1 MLEKICTLLAATLAL
16 RICAIIRL
24 QAIKPYVFLQQCHP
38 GLVPGS
44 VYAFV
49 YSRSSSKTSSSSVYS
64 GPINLSSETFRIDPS
79 TVVTDSMTDSRDGQ
93 TYRTVTIGTQTWMA
107 QNLNY
112 KSVNSYCYNDSSKY
126 CDQYGCL
133 YTWAAAM
140 DSAGSRDV
148 NGKGCGFESACSPKH
163 PVRGVCPEG
172 WHLPD
177 STEWMT
183 FINSVGSVA
192 FAGKFIKAGNWYMQG
207 SDKNSYYFTALP
219 SGNRT
224 CEERSI
230 NEGTNA
236 FIWSSTEKDSKIDY
250 NLSLFY
256 RSDRADLSSSYK
268 CIGISVRCLKD

>member
-1 MLEKICTLLAATLAL
+1 MHTLGRDSRPTHLCYYSPTSNKAIRIFATMSPRTCSGVGLHIC
-16 RICAIIRL
+16 
-24 QAIKPYVFLQQCHP
+24 VFSQKFKSIQQQCLLRP
-38 GLVPGS
+38 YKFFICDIP
-44 VYAFV
+44 Y
-49 YSRSSSKTSSSSVYS
+49 
-64 GPINLSSETFRIDPS
+64 DPS
-79 TVVTDSMTDSRDGQ
+79 AVVTDSMTDSRDGQ

-126 CDQYGCL
+126 CDQYGRL

-183 FINSVGSVA
+183 FINSVGSVG
-192 FAGKFIKAGNWYMQG
+192 FAGIFIKDGNWYMQG
-207 SDKNSYYFTALP
+207 RDKNSYYFTALP

-236 FIWSSTEKDSKIDY
+236 FIWSSTEKDSKIAY